1 MKITSIILIGISGL
15 FAVETGGYAG
25 AFLRMPVDARAAALG
40 NSVGGIL
47 NDLTG
52 VYENPANIAFLK
64 GKQFISSFQF
74 LSLDRSHS
82 TFGIGTNLPPAAGM
96 SVIWIHAGVDEIEGR
111 NSTNNFTQMYN
122 TSQDAIYTIFGI
134 KISEKI
140 SLGATA
146 KILFDKLP
154 GATSSGFGMDFG
166 ITIIPVKN
174 LIIGLV
180 AKDISGNVKWNTGDL
195 YIYQMQKEDKIPQLY
210 NFNISYDYK
219 EKILLTGAFKG
230 SQTINPT
237 YHYGIELNLIPHFI
251 IRGGL
256 DDKMPAIGIGT
267 EYNAFNNIS
276 MRIDYAFLF
285 GRYEEGVSHAFTWNI
300 RF

>member
-1 MKITSIILIGISGL
+1 MKIKKIKQIRNRIMKITSIILIGISGL

-64 GKQFISSFQF
+64 SKQFISSFQF

-154 GATSSGFGMDFG
+154 GATSSGFGIDFG
-166 ITIIPVKN
+166 VTVIPVKN
-174 LIIGLV
+174 LI
-180 AKDISGNVKWNTGDL
+180 N
-195 YIYQMQKEDKIPQLY
+195 
-210 NFNISYDYK
+210 
-219 EKILLTGAFKG
+219 
-230 SQTINPT
+230 
-237 YHYGIELNLIPHFI
+237 
-251 IRGGL
+251 
-256 DDKMPAIGIGT
+256 
-267 EYNAFNNIS
+267 
-276 MRIDYAFLF
+276 
-285 GRYEEGVSHAFTWNI
+285 
-300 RF
+300 